1 MSTQRTTATAVS
13 LARKGSKKKPPTASE
28 KPPKRKLSN
37 LNYVTKEQAGFTAM
51 IIGL

>member
-1 MSTQRTTATAVS
+1 MEESEPMTKRKPQRKTRTAPASAAV
-13 LARKGSKKKPPTASE
+13 KKPA
-28 KPPKRKLSN
+28 KRKLSN